1 MVSPSKSPGET
12 LWPWEYYFNFNFWN
26 SPTKPGSLQTHQQV
40 DVRLIELAGKLII
53 RQPSALTVKK
63 IIRTVQNP
71 QVKVFVASIEVTT
84 DNEKLKQFKNSI
96 GRIAGGLIL
105 KEHKKETESITAE
118 ILHLDAESQ

>member
-1 MVSPSKSPGET
+1 M
-12 LWPWEYYFNFNFWN
+12 
-26 SPTKPGSLQTHQQV
+26 
-40 DVRLIELAGKLII
+40 
-53 RQPSALTVKK
+53 
-63 IIRTVQNP
+63 QNP